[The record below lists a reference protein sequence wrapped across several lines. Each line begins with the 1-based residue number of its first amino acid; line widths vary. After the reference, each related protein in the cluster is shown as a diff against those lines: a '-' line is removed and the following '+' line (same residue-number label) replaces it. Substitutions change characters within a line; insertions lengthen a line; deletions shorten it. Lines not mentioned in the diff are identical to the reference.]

1 MYNRNDVLNPY
12 QKEPTI
18 PRLRITDGFQ
28 KLRTNGIKERWIPR
42 TVANAFNIRPWMA
55 DRIVGMVPLSID
67 NLIVIATLR
76 HLAQTDRTADE
87 KI

>member
-28 KLRTNGIKERWIPR
+28 KLRTNGIRERWIPR
-42 TVANAFNIRPWMA
+42 TV
-55 DRIVGMVPLSID
+55 DMVPLSID

-76 HLAQTDRTADE
+76 HMAQTDRTADE